1 MRDNGELKWYARW
14 VPEGMLNNARRAG
27 LNPNTAFIG
36 FILAWAAFLIILW
49 APPAEGL
56 KPQGQAAAAVAVW
69 AVIIWITEAIPVG
82 ITGLLIP
89 LLLVLTKSEKEIG
102 KAFGGYTQDVTFLV
116 LGSFI
121 FAAIMQCTGLDR
133 RIAMAVLSRVKPQVD
148 QVIKGF
154 MIVNTLLGV
163 FIPAAVS
170 RAAVLLPVVRGVMAL
185 FPEDEKSKKAIG
197 ALAISG
203 ICYFPMVAGI
213 LLLTAHM
220 PNVIMAGLFEK
231 QLGYQMSYAKWFWLH
246 WPIIG
251 LYPLMFLL
259 IRKLFDVKDVVVP
272 GGIDFIKDEQKKMGQ
287 MSAVEWLVMGVF
299 LLAVLLWITE
309 PYHGIK
315 TGMATV
321 MALGLFF
328 IPGLLPVSWQA
339 VQGKTIWG
347 TFLLLAGALSMAN
360 AISSTG
366 LAKWLADIAH
376 PLFKGQPFLVVV
388 VGIIVV
394 TALIRIFMLSNVAA
408 VAMLAPIMLSLAK
421 VLNMNPVAFTLLV
434 CNFDTFS
441 FIIPTQVT
449 ACVIAYG
456 TNTFNTGTYARVGIP
471 VMLVTL
477 VYFLVIMMPWYA
489 INGLPVWGGYVTWK

>member
-1 MRDNGELKWYARW
+1 MENSGDLKWYAAW
-14 VPEGMLNNARRAG
+14 VPESMVNNARKAG
-27 LNPNTAFIG
+27 LNPNSAFIG
-36 FILAWAAFLIILW
+36 FILAWVAFSIILNLQ
-49 APPAEGL
+49 APAGL
-56 KPQGQAAAAVAVW
+56 KPEGMAAAAVAVW

-82 ITGLLIP
+82 ISGLIIP
-89 LLLVLTKSEKEIG
+89 LLLVLTKAEPQIG
-102 KAFGGYTQDVTFLV
+102 KAFGGFTQDVTFLV

-133 RIAMAVLSRVKPQVD
+133 RIAMAILSRVKPQVD
-148 QVIKGF
+148 QVVKGF
-154 MIVNTLLGV
+154 MAVNTVLGV

-170 RAAVLLPVVRGVMAL
+170 RAAVLLPIVRGIINL
-185 FPEDEKSKKAIG
+185 FEEDEKGKKAVA
-197 ALAISG
+197 ALAITG

-231 QLGYQMSYAKWFWLH
+231 QLGYQMSYARWFWLH

-251 LYPLMFLL
+251 LYPIIFVLV
-259 IRKLFDVKDVVVP
+259 RKLLNIRGIAVP
-272 GGIDFIKDEQKKMGQ
+272 GGVDFIKEEKQKMGKTTV
-287 MSAVEWLVMGVF
+287 AEWIILAVF
-299 LLAVLLWITE
+299 LFAVIMWITE
-309 PYHGIK
+309 PYHKIQ

-321 MALGLFF
+321 IALGVFF
-328 IPGLLPVSWQA
+328 IPGLLPVSWKA
-339 VQGKTIWG
+339 VQEKTIWG

-366 LAKWLADIAH
+366 LAKWLAESAH
-376 PLFKGQPFLVVV
+376 PIFNGQPFLVVV

-394 TALIRIFMLSNVAA
+394 TAFIRIFMLSNVAA
-408 VAMLAPIMLSLAK
+408 VSMLAPIMLSLSK
-421 VLNMNPVAFTLLV
+421 VLNMNPVAFTLLA

-456 TNTFNTGTYARVGIP
+456 TNTFNTGTYARVGLP

-477 VYFLVIMMPWYA
+477 VYFMVIMMPWYA